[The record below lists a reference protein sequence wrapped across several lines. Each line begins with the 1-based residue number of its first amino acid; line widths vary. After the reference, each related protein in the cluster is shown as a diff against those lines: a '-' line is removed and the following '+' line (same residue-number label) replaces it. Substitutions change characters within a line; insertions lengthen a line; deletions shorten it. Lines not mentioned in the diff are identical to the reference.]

1 MKIETR
7 TNFELTPSHNEAL
20 VLLYQAVFAFPAL
33 SLYLTLYE
41 LGKDAQILE
50 IESLIRLMNV
60 SLDDFKNC
68 RQELE
73 RFGLLQTYQSED
85 KVQLILE
92 KPLTPESFIK
102 HTLYGRLYAVMCGN
116 SLYKEMS
123 LKYISEPKLIEGNN
137 ISKPFDSTRLA
148 IWNES
153 FEASFNHVER
163 KRSDTVFDVERFFMS
178 INPVL
183 FPYEMRSEH
192 VRQLVEEVGTLYQ
205 MSHEQMRSVLYDAS
219 NLTTMKFDAKRFVL
233 EIEKTYGKMK
243 VDPNNP
249 YMVDPVSF
257 LRFKQGYEYVAETD
271 RNLVKS
277 LNYNF
282 GFSNEVINVLI
293 EHVLTNNNMN
303 LARGYVEKVAAQWK
317 RQGVENLEDALKI
330 KDRVFERSERK
341 KQTVKNVQKMPI
353 YSTDTGNEAE
363 AEALRK
369 ELAELWDKG
378 DA

>member
-7 TNFELTPSHNEAL
+7 TNFELTPSHYQAL
-20 VLLYQAVFAFPAL
+20 VILYQAVFAFPAL
-33 SLYLTLYE
+33 SLYMTLYE
-41 LGKDAQILE
+41 LGKEMQVLE
-50 IESLIRLMNV
+50 IEAFIRLMNV
-60 SLDDFKNC
+60 TVDDFKNY

-73 RFGLLQTYQSED
+73 RFGLLQTYQGDD

-92 KPLTPESFIK
+92 KPLTPDAFIK
-102 HTLYGRLYAVMCGN
+102 HTLYGRLYAVVCG
-116 SLYKEMS
+116 SALYKEMS
-123 LKYISEPKLIEGNN
+123 LRFINEPRIIEGNN

-153 FEASFNHVER
+153 FEASFNHAER
-163 KRSDTVFDVERFFMS
+163 KQSDSNFDVERFFMS
-178 INPVL
+178 INPML
-183 FPYEMRSEH
+183 FPYEMRTEH

-205 MSHEQMRSVLYDAS
+205 MSHEQMRSILYEAS
-219 NLTTMKFDAKRFVL
+219 NITTMKFDAKRFVL
-233 EIEKTYGKMK
+233 EIERTYGKMK
-243 VDPNNP
+243 VDPSNP
-249 YMVDPVSF
+249 YAVDPVSF
-257 LRFKQGYEYVAETD
+257 LRYKQGYDYVADTD

-277 LNYNF
+277 LNSNF

-303 LARGYVEKVAAQWK
+303 LSRGYVEKVAAQWK
-317 RQGVENLEDALKI
+317 RQGIDDVEGALKI
-330 KDRVFERSERK
+330 KDSGFERTDRK
-341 KQTVKNVQKMPI
+341 KRVVKNVQKMPV
-353 YSTDTGNEAE
+353 YSTDTGNEEE